1 MRHLGDLTKLKGDS
15 VPLVDVITGGSP
27 CFAAGSLVTT
37 ENGRIPIEDVKPG
50 MVVLTHKKRWR
61 TVKDCGCTGVKQTYE
76 LKGVGFETIKATG
89 NHPFYASRKG
99 GETKT
104 AEWIQLKDLSKDC
117 VLVGESNDD
126 NESWFEIESIEKA
139 DVCDVYNLSV
149 DEDESYC
156 VNGIVVHNCQN
167 LSVAGNRKGLGGDES
182 RLFLEQVRL
191 VKEMRDASKRM
202 GVVCRPRYL
211 VWENVKGAFS
221 CNGGEDFR
229 RVLEEIARVVEPDAV
244 VPRPPQEKWSYSGV
258 VLGNGWS
265 IAWRLHDA
273 QFWGVPQR
281 RKRIALVADFG
292 GQTAPEILFERGGV
306 QGDSVP
312 CGEEGKG
319 SSGNLGEGVEG
330 ASASGG
336 MTSYR
341 FDQGAARDVGR
352 LFIKESSKTL
362 SNGTCP
368 GHHNGVLTIKDEQD
382 DSSCAGFGETGRG
395 FWQPGIQTIRAEGEN
410 RPSRPSNVIVSN
422 EKEEPVVLESNQNHA
437 TITNTG
443 VSPTLSA
450 SMGLGGGFVPMVAEN
465 EKRERL
471 AVDFHPQDDRY
482 KITDTFQT
490 IGANAGTGGNNV
502 PVVLEKQTEEEP
514 VVYDKTNITCPTNQ
528 SNPKPGD
535 AAPTVH
541 SMCGESIVVK
551 KDEVWPNDVV
561 GALCSND

>member
-89 NHPFYASRKG
+89 NHPFYASREV
-99 GETKT
+99 GERKT
-104 AEWIQLKDLSKDC
+104 AEWIQLKDLSTDC
-117 VLVGESNDD
+117 VLVGESNDN
-126 NESWFEIESIEKA
+126 NETWFEIESIEKA

-167 LSVAGNRKGLGGDES
+167 LSVAGNRKGLDGDES

-336 MTSYR
+336 MTSYG
-341 FDQGAARDVGR
+341 FDKGAARDVGR

-368 GHHNGVLTIKDEQD
+368 GHHNGVLTIKDE
-382 DSSCAGFGETGRG
+382 
-395 FWQPGIQTIRAEGEN
+395 
-410 RPSRPSNVIVSN
+410 
-422 EKEEPVVLESNQNHA
+422 PVVLESNQNHA
-437 TITNTG
+437 TITNIG
-443 VSPTLSA
+443 VSSTLSA
-450 SMGLGGGFVPMVAEN
+450 SMGLGGGFVPMVVEN

-502 PVVLEKQTEEEP
+502 PVVLENQTGEEP

-561 GALCSND
+561 GALCSNDYKGPNNTYVETGKVVIQPIPGKER